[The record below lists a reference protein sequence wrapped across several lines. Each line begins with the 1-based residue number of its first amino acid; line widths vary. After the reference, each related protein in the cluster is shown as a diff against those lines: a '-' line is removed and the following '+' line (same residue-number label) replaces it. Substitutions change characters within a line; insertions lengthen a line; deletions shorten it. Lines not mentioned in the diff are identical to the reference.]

1 MHMIKVGA
9 AGLRVRFLDFTYRV
23 GQNNQRQLIDGPS
36 VWSPHKHSQIV
47 IGKTGRVL
55 PDSLTV
61 VFDWVR
67 ESGQMNQTNIGCES
81 ENEKE

>member
-1 MHMIKVGA
+1 
-9 AGLRVRFLDFTYRV
+9 
-23 GQNNQRQLIDGPS
+23 
-36 VWSPHKHSQIV
+36 V

-67 ESGQMNQTNIGCES
+67 ESGPMNQTNIGCES